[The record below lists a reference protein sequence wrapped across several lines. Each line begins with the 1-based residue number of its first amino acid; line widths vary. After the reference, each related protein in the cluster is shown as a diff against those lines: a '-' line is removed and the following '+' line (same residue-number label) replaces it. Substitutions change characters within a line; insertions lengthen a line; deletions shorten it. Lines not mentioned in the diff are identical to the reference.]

1 MSRIK
6 SQSSVVVVPKKG
18 FKELEIRSFE
28 AKHHGK
34 LAVGFVIKKNG
45 RYFAY
50 RNLCK
55 HLPVTLDLGDDKMFT
70 HDKASLQC
78 HMHGAV
84 YEIETGLCSAG
95 PCQGA
100 RLDEC
105 ELVEEETKILVKVP
119 EKYFEEK

>member
-1 MSRIK
+1 MNRIK
-6 SQSSVVVVPKKG
+6 SQQPIVFIPKKG
-18 FKELEIRSFE
+18 FKDLEVRSFE
-28 AKHHGK
+28 ARLHGK
-34 LAVGFVIKKNG
+34 IAQGLVVKKGG

-55 HLPVTLDLGDDKMFT
+55 HLPVTLDLEDDGFFT

-84 YEIETGLCSAG
+84 YEIETGLCTEG

-105 ELVEEETKILVKVP
+105 EVVEEETRLVIRVP
-119 EKYFEEK
+119 DKFFEKE